1 MRIIASVG
9 ILSTLISPSFSQNDN
24 DRNSVNQQSR
34 TFLALGDSYTIGEA
48 VAETERWPMQ
58 LASILRKRTI
68 SIDDPVIIAR
78 TGWTTDELNAAID
91 ASNIRGPFDLVTLL
105 IGVNN
110 QYRGRSADEY
120 RVEFKQ
126 LLQRAIH
133 FAGGAASHVIVVS
146 IPDWGVMPFAEGRDR
161 KKIAKEI
168 DMFNAV
174 NWEESV
180 RARTQY
186 VDITPISREVERYPE
201 LIASDGLHP
210 SGVQYKYWGELIE
223 PKACT
228 ALGIE
233 TEKEKK

>member
-1 MRIIASVG
+1 M
-9 ILSTLISPSFSQNDN
+9 
-24 DRNSVNQQSR
+24 NQQSR

-58 LASILRKRTI
+58 LASSLRKRTI
-68 SIDDPVIIAR
+68 SIDEPVIIAR

-91 ASNIRGPFDLVTLL
+91 ASDIRGPFDLVTLL

-126 LLQRAIH
+126 LLQRAIR

-180 RARTQY
+180 LAGAQY

-201 LIASDGLHP
+201 LIASDRLHP

>member
-1 MRIIASVG
+1 MNHQ
-9 ILSTLISPSFSQNDN
+9 T
-24 DRNSVNQQSR
+24 R

-48 VAETERWPMQ
+48 VAETERWPVQ
-58 LASILRKRTI
+58 LVSSLRKRNV
-68 SIDDPVIIAR
+68 SIADPVIVAR
-78 TGWTTDELNAAID
+78 TGWTTDELSAAID
-91 ASNIRGPFDLVTLL
+91 TSDSRGPFDLVTLL

-120 RVEFKQ
+120 RGEFKQ
-126 LLQRAIH
+126 LLQRAIR
-133 FAGGAASHVIVVS
+133 FANGEASHVVVVS

-161 KKIAKEI
+161 MKIAKEI
-168 DMFNAV
+168 DMFNAI

-180 RARTQY
+180 RAGVQY
-186 VDITPISREVERYPE
+186 VDITPLSREVERYPE

-228 ALGIE
+228 ALGIAI
-233 TEKEKK
+233 EKEKK